1 MTVGGGNRHCSRL
14 PGQGPFPLKGH
25 FVKTSILVL
34 FVLLLLALPSHASGR
49 LELEAMEALRR
60 GFAGSNDFTAEIT
73 QEKRLA
79 LMKQTLVSKGL
90 VRFKKPGSFFME
102 LYPPHASRLLLK
114 DNVMVMRLVEQGVTD
129 RVVLPQDE
137 SLAKWLG
144 YLAKPLVSLPEGL
157 DVKAE
162 RRGKLWILQIFP
174 QGKGG
179 VQQLTLNFDQDGTVS
194 RIVIAER
201 NHDKTTLSF
210 SRVRRNVGLLEK
222 DFRVE

>member
-1 MTVGGGNRHCSRL
+1 LVWEDNES
-14 PGQGPFPLKGH
+14 QGPLQIEGD
-25 FVKTSILVL
+25 FVKTTILM
-34 FVLLLLALPSHASGR
+34 LLLLFLLAATSHASGR
-49 LELEAMEALRR
+49 LELEAMETLRR
-60 GFAGSNDFTAEIT
+60 GFAESNDFTAEIT

-90 VRFKKPGSFFME
+90 VRFKKPGTFFME

-129 RVVLPQDE
+129 RVVLPQEE
-137 SLAKWLG
+137 SLAKWLD
-144 YLAKPLVSLPEGL
+144 YLAKPLLSLPEGMN
-157 DVKAE
+157 VKAE
-162 RRGKLWILQIFP
+162 RRGRLWTLQIFP

-210 SRVRRNVGLLEK
+210 SKMRRNVGLLEK